1 MSDEPTVL
9 IVDDEHAIT
18 DLHARWLEDSYE
30 VRKAY
35 NGTEA
40 LETIDEDVDIVL
52 LDRRMPDR
60 SGQEVL
66 DEIREQAFDCR
77 VAMVTAVEPDFDIL
91 ELGFDAYICKPV
103 SDPEQ
108 LREIVASLEIR
119 STYDSQVQ
127 ELLALS
133 SKKAALEERKESDEL
148 SKNEDYTE
156 LETRLASLRNELSS
170 TAMELDDDDLRAE
183 FHDRNDS
190 GSKLMKSAE
199 GGNASESRD

>member
-18 DLHARWLEDSYE
+18 DLHARWLEDSYD

-40 LETIDEDVDIVL
+40 LETIDGSVDIVL
-52 LDRRMPDR
+52 LDRRMPDY
-60 SGQEVL
+60 SGRKVL
-66 DEIREQAFDCR
+66 DEIRERAFDCR

-103 SDPEQ
+103 SEPEQ
-108 LREIVASLEIR
+108 LRDIVSSLETR

-133 SKKAALEERKESDEL
+133 SKKAALEERKESNEL
-148 SKNEDYTE
+148 SQNEDYTA
-156 LETRLASLRNELSS
+156 LETQLVSLRNDLSS
-170 TAMELDDDDLRAE
+170 TTKNLDDDDLRAE
-183 FHDRNDS
+183 FHDRNSS
-190 GSKLMKSAE
+190 GSKLMGSVE
-199 GGNASESRD
+199 GRDTPRTEE